1 MKNLSLLPAL
11 PNEFKID
18 NSGSNPG
25 RAVEAIV
32 KLL

>member
-1 MKNLSLLPAL
+1 MKNLSLLPEL

-18 NSGSNPG
+18 NSGSDPG
-25 RAVEAIV
+25 RVAAEIV